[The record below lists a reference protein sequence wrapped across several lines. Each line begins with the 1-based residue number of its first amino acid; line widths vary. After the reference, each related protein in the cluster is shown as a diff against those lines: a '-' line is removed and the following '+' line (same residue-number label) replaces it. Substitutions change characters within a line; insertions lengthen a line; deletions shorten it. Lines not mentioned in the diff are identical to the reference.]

1 MNLPPSW
8 RQAAIPRNGV
18 HDRVLPNGGRRFV
31 HKRRN
36 LDRRQLA
43 LDLEPR
49 RPTPFPG
56 IPNAK
61 GLIEALADLLLEA
74 LGGRA
79 MDATASEGG
88 GHEPKNHG

>member
-1 MNLPPSW
+1 V
-8 RQAAIPRNGV
+8 R
-18 HDRVLPNGGRRFV
+18 
-31 HKRRN
+31 KRRN
-36 LDRRQLA
+36 LDRRQLP

-49 RPTPFPG
+49 RPTTFPP

-74 LGGRA
+74 LGGRD

-88 GHEPKNHG
+88 GHEPQNHG

>member
-8 RQAAIPRNGV
+8 RQASNPRTGFTIAFF
-18 HDRVLPNGGRRFV
+18 RTEGGDSCEE
-31 HKRRN
+31 KQN
-36 LDRRQLA
+36 QSGQLA
-43 LDLEPR
+43 LDLEP
-49 RPTPFPG
+49 PFPMPFPV
-56 IPNAK
+56 ITK

-88 GHEPKNHG
+88 GHEPQNHG